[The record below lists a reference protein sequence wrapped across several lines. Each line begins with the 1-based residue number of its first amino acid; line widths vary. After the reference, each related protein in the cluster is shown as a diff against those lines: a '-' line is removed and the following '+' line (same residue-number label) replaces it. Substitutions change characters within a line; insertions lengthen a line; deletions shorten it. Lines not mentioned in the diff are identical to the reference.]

1 MRRSYQYRKL
11 ERHSR
16 KPAELLLVP
25 MIDIFTV
32 LVTFL
37 LMTAVFSRTVI
48 LQLNLPAPQTEFK
61 EPPPG
66 LQLEVMVRKDQL
78 MVADRNTGPLHAVP
92 NIATGPDFDGLTE
105 YLKFVKTKF
114 PEKTEASILLE
125 PDTAYDTLVQVMDHV
140 RVFEAGEGINTVQAE
155 LFPDISIG
163 DAPQGAVPGSAPTA
177 AAPATTPVA
186 PAAAAPAAAAPA
198 PANGRGVRQ

>member
-11 ERHSR
+11 ERHTR

-48 LQLNLPAPQTEFK
+48 LQLNLPQSQTEFK

-92 NIATGPDFDGLTE
+92 NTPQGYDYDGLTE
-105 YLKFVKTKF
+105 YLKFVKARF
-114 PEKTEASILLE
+114 PEKTDASILLE
-125 PDTAYDTLVQVMDHV
+125 PDTVYDTLVQVMDRV
-140 RVFEAGEGINTVQAE
+140 RVFETGQGKDLVQAE

-163 DAPQGAVPGSAPTA
+163 DAPAADATA
-177 AAPATTPVA
+177 GPAAGAPAS
-186 PAAAAPAAAAPA
+186 PAAAAPSAAPSV
-198 PANGRGVRQ
+198 PAARPAGGAHS

>member
-37 LMTAVFSRTVI
+37 LMTAVFSRTVV
-48 LQLNLPAPQTEFK
+48 LQLNLPAAQSEFK
-61 EPPPG
+61 DPPPG
-66 LQLEVMVRKDQL
+66 LQLEVMVRKDEL
-78 MVADRNTGPLHAVP
+78 MVADRNTGPLHEVKNNAQ
-92 NIATGPDFDGLTE
+92 GYDYDGLAE

-114 PEKTEASILLE
+114 PDKTDASILLE
-125 PDTAYDTLVQVMDHV
+125 PDTPYDTLVQVMDRV
-140 RVFEAGEGINTVQAE
+140 RVFETGQGANVVQAE

-163 DAPQGAVPGSAPTA
+163 DAPAPDAAQPGAPPAPT
-177 AAPATTPVA
+177 P
-186 PAAAAPAAAAPA
+186 AAPAAGAHT
-198 PANGRGVRQ
+198 

>member
-37 LMTAVFSRTVI
+37 LMTAVFSRTVV

-61 EPPPG
+61 DPPPG

-78 MVADRNTGPLHAVP
+78 MVADRNSGPLHAVP
-92 NIATGPDFDGLTE
+92 NTDKGPDYDSLTE

-140 RVFEAGEGINTVQAE
+140 RVFETGEGVNIVQAE
-155 LFPDISIG
+155 LFPEISIG
-163 DAPQGAVPGSAPTA
+163 DAPASGIAPA
-177 AAPATTPVA
+177 SATTPVA
-186 PAAAAPAAAAPA
+186 AAPGAPPAPQAAAAPA
-198 PANGRGVRQ
+198 PVAGNGARR

>member
-1 MRRSYQYRKL
+1 MRRSYDAKKLARRK
-11 ERHSR
+11 R

-48 LQLNLPAPQTEFK
+48 LQMNLPAAQTEFK

-66 LQLEVMVRKDQL
+66 LQLEVVVRKGLLQ
-78 MVADRNTGPLHAVP
+78 VTDRNSGPLATMP
-92 NIATGPDFDGLTE
+92 NTAQGYDFETLTT
-105 YLKFVKTKF
+105 YLKRVKAKF
-114 PEKTEASILLE
+114 PDKTEATLLLE
-125 PDTAYDTLVQVMDHV
+125 SDIPYDTLVQVMDHV
-140 RVFEAGEGINTVQAE
+140 RVFEVGEGLAVKQAE

-163 DAPQGAVPGSAPTA
+163 DAPT
-177 AAPATTPVA
+177 
-186 PAAAAPAAAAPA
+186 
-198 PANGRGVRQ
+198 

>member
-11 ERHSR
+11 ERHTR
-16 KPAELLLVP
+16 RPAELLLVP

-48 LQLNLPAPQTEFK
+48 LQLNLPPPQTEFK

-66 LQLEVMVRKDQL
+66 LQLEVMVRKDLL
-78 MVADRNTGPLHAVP
+78 MVADRNTGPLHSVP
-92 NIATGPDFDGLTE
+92 NTPAGYDYDALTE
-105 YLKFVKTKF
+105 YLKFVKARF
-114 PEKTEASILLE
+114 PEKTDASILLE
-125 PDTAYDTLVQVMDHV
+125 PDTAYDTLVQVMDRV
-140 RVFEAGEGINTVQAE
+140 RVFESGQGLSMIQAE

-163 DAPQGAVPGSAPTA
+163 DAPAAEDGATPAAGAAGTPA
-177 AAPATTPVA
+177 AAPAVTPVR
-186 PAAAAPAAAAPA
+186 PAGA
-198 PANGRGVRQ
+198 RS